1 MKTYEKPEVE
11 FVSLVSKEEIAADG
25 MGNGILEGITGISSF
40 SIFG

>member
-11 FVSLVSKEEIAADG
+11 FVSLVSKEEIAGGIIDG
-25 MGNGILEGITGISSF
+25 AMGISSF